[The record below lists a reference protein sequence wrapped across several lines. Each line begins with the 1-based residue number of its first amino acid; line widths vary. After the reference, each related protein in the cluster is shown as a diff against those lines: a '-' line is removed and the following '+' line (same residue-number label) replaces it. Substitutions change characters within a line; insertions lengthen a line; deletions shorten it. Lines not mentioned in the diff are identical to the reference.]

1 MKEFKYEI
9 IKNAGVLSKSSKDW
23 RKELNL
29 IRWGDNEPKYDIRD
43 WSGDHGYMGKGVTFT
58 ITELR
63 NLKRILNRMED
74 LRD

>member
-43 WSGDHGYMGKGVTFT
+43 WSVIMDIWVR
-58 ITELR
+58 E
-63 NLKRILNRMED
+63 
-74 LRD
+74 

>member
-43 WSGDHGYMGKGVTFT
+43 WSGDHGYMGKVL
-58 ITELR
+58 ITKLIV
-63 NLKRILNRMED
+63 NTVSKLNCTHN
-74 LRD
+74 